1 MSFNTYGKKS
11 TTYGGNTPVWL
22 GKGDTIPAGGSLV
35 EQYVIEDALYP
46 AGTPVHLSGMG
57 GDLTP
62 LEVFELQSD
71 LSTADTSIVVSV
83 GNLGSAPD
91 VSVAYG
97 ILPASGTVITTASD
111 VSSVTGPDVSG
122 NYKLAFSA
130 GAFGAASDGDYLV
143 FAVSTGSSQSM
154 LAPVTGLLWNDIY
167 VEAGMTSATA
177 TGAVRDSGQ
186 VLVDRIPTVPASIQ
200 ALLPKITFI
209 KEE

>member
-35 EQYVIEDALYP
+35 EQYVIEDVLYP
-46 AGTPVHLSGMG
+46 AGTPVYLSGMG

-91 VSVAYG
+91 VSIAYG

-154 LAPVTGLLWNDIY
+154 LAPVNGLLWNDIY
-167 VEAGMTSATA
+167 IETGMTSATA

>member
-11 TTYGGNTPVWL
+11 TAYGGNTPVWL
-22 GKGDTIPAGGSLV
+22 GKGDTIPAGGSLID
-35 EQYVIEDALYP
+35 QYVVEGALYP

-57 GDLTP
+57 GDLIP

-71 LSTADTSIVVSV
+71 LSTPDTSIVISV

-91 VSVAYG
+91 VSIAYG
-97 ILPASGTVITTASD
+97 ILPASGTIITTASD

-122 NYKLAFSA
+122 NYNLAFSA

-154 LAPVTGLLWNDIY
+154 LAPVNGLLWNDIY
-167 VEAGMTSATA
+167 IETGMTSVTA